1 MEIRNGRVK
10 VSYEELK
17 ALHDEDEGLLRSLRD
32 RVVALEG
39 ERDQALNGLDELT
52 KALRRRGCCDG
63 H

>member
-1 MEIRNGRVK
+1 MANRNGRVK
-10 VSYEELK
+10 VSDEELQG
-17 ALHDEDEGLLRSLRD
+17 LYDEHENLVRSLRD

>member
-1 MEIRNGRVK
+1 MANRNGRVK
-10 VSYEELK
+10 VSDEELQ
-17 ALHDEDEGLLRSLRD
+17 ALYDERESLVSSLRD
-32 RVVALEG
+32 QVAALEG